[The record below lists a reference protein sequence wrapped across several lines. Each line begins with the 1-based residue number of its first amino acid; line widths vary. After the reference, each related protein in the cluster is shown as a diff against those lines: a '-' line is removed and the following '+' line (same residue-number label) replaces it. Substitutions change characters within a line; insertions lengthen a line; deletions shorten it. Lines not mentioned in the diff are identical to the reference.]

1 MAFGGHR
8 HAHINTHIKM
18 ASSSIA
24 KNLAQLNSMR
34 EIHGVV
40 VTAGLIDKT
49 VKVRVGGL
57 KWNNFLKKH
66 FDDPKTYLVHDPA
79 NSLRQG
85 DVVAISPGWRTSKSK
100 RHVVKHIIAPGAGLP
115 ISARP
120 PIPSAEELVRQRV
133 VKKEAKEA
141 RKSLKDVAEKT
152 ERSLQFVK
160 AEAAEVE
167 KELKT
172 LTLILESRTKKK
184 YGWLSKQT
192 Q

>member
-1 MAFGGHR
+1 
-8 HAHINTHIKM
+8 M
-18 ASSSIA
+18 ASSISP
-24 KNLAQLNSMR
+24 NLALLKSMR

-85 DVVAISPGWRTSKSK
+85 DVVAITPGWRTSKSK

-115 ISARP
+115 IEARP
-120 PIPSAEELVRQRV
+120 PIPSAQDLVRE
-133 VKKEAKEA
+133 KEAKREA
-141 RKSLKDVAEKT
+141 KVARRSLKEVADKAK
-152 ERSLQFVK
+152 RSLEHAQSLVD
-160 AEAAEVE
+160 EAE
-167 KELKT
+167 KELKMQ
-172 LTLILESRTKKK
+172 TLIMKSRTKKK
-184 YGWLSKQT
+184 YGWVNME
-192 Q
+192 

>member
-1 MAFGGHR
+1 M
-8 HAHINTHIKM
+8 
-18 ASSSIA
+18 
-24 KNLAQLNSMR
+24 
-34 EIHGVV
+34 
-40 VTAGLIDKT
+40 
-49 VKVRVGGL
+49 
-57 KWNNFLKKH
+57 
-66 FDDPKTYLVHDPA
+66 
-79 NSLRQG
+79 
-85 DVVAISPGWRTSKSK
+85 
-100 RHVVKHIIAPGAGLP
+100 
-115 ISARP
+115 
-120 PIPSAEELVRQRV
+120 

-160 AEAAEVE
+160 AEATEVE

>member
-1 MAFGGHR
+1 
-8 HAHINTHIKM
+8 M

-49 VKVRVGGL
+49 VK
-57 KWNNFLKKH
+57 H

-85 DVVAISPGWRTSKSK
+85 DVIAISPGWRTSKSK

-160 AEAAEVE
+160 AEATEVE

>member
-1 MAFGGHR
+1 
-8 HAHINTHIKM
+8 M
-18 ASSSIA
+18 ASSTIA
-24 KNLAQLNSMR
+24 KNLTQLTSMR

-100 RHVVKHIIAPGAGLP
+100 RHVVKQIIAPGAGLP

-120 PIPSAEELVRQRV
+120 PIPTAEDLVQAKAAKR
-133 VKKEAKEA
+133 EAKEA
-141 RKSLKDVAEKT
+141 RRDLRDVANRVKESL
-152 ERSLQFVK
+152 ERAQ
-160 AEAAEVE
+160 AEVATAE
-167 KELKT
+167 RELKMQA
-172 LTLILESRTKKK
+172 LIMESRTKKK
-184 YGWLSKQT
+184 YGLGSKK
-192 Q
+192 

>member
-1 MAFGGHR
+1 
-8 HAHINTHIKM
+8 M
-18 ASSSIA
+18 ASSIS
-24 KNLAQLNSMR
+24 KNLAQLSSMR

-85 DVVAISPGWRTSKSK
+85 DVVAITPGWRTSKSK

-115 ISARP
+115 IDARP
-120 PIPSAEELVRQRV
+120 PIPSAEDLVREKETKR
-133 VKKEAKEA
+133 EAKQA
-141 RKSLKDVAEKT
+141 RKSLKDVADKVEKSL
-152 ERSLQFVK
+152 EFARSEVAK
-160 AEAAEVE
+160 AE
-167 KELKT
+167 KELKMQ
-172 LTLILESRTKKK
+172 TLIMESRTKKK
-184 YGWLSKQT
+184 YGWVPKEQE
-192 Q
+192 

>member
-1 MAFGGHR
+1 
-8 HAHINTHIKM
+8 M

-24 KNLAQLNSMR
+24 KNLAHLNSMR

-66 FDDPKTYLVHDPA
+66 FDDPQTYLVHDPA

-120 PIPSAEELVRQRV
+120 PIPSAEELVT
-133 VKKEAKEA
+133 KKAIKRDAKQA
-141 RKSLKDVAEKT
+141 RKSLKEVAEKV
-152 ERSLQFVK
+152 ERSLEFAKSEVAK
-160 AEAAEVE
+160 AEKEV
-167 KELKT
+167 KMQ
-172 LTLILESRTKKK
+172 TLIMASRTKKK
-184 YGWLSKQT
+184 YGWVSKQEE
-192 Q
+192 